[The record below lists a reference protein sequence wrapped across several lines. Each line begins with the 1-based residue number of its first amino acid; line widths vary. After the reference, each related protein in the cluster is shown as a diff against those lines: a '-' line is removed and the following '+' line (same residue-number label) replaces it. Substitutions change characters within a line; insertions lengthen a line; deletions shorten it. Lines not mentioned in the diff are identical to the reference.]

1 MVGNFG
7 MRRRSFLRELLDQY
21 ARVRDGVGTV
31 RITIAENSHQRLRA
45 TLRRASR

>member
-21 ARVRDGVGTV
+21 ALVRDGVGTV